1 MQPKIMVKKPSNKNI
16 KQFSFALKQIQIL
29 NFSLDNSPKY
39 QILPPDHLYTF
50 EINSRVLVDQKQEI
64 IGVDLVSK
72 IFTSVKKDDKVC
84 ELSLRISFSIKD
96 FDKIIIK
103 KAKVFEIPTPV
114 SQHLIALTVS
124 TARGILYEKV
134 QGSFLSNVFLPIINV
149 TKLKNM
155 KTAKP
160 LIK

>member
-1 MQPKIMVKKPSNKNI
+1 MAKKSSNKNI
-16 KQFSFALKQIQIL
+16 MQFTFALKQIQIF
-29 NFSLDNSPKY
+29 NFSLDNSPKH

-50 EINSRVLVDQKQEI
+50 EINSRVLIDDKQEI
-64 IGVDLVSK
+64 IGIDLISK
-72 IFTSVKKDDKVC
+72 IFTSAKKDEKVC

-96 FDKIIIK
+96 FDKIIFK
-103 KAKVFEIPTPV
+103 NDNVFEIPIPV

-134 QGSFLSNVFLPIINV
+134 QGSFLSNVVMPIINV
-149 TKLKNM
+149 TKLK
-155 KTAKP
+155 KIKYAKP